1 MEQAP
6 ELSVVVPL
14 YNEEGIVDELCARVL
29 EACRGLGVPFEVLI
43 VNDGSEDG
51 TLAKLIAQA
60 EAHPEVRVIDLMRNF
75 GHMAALAAGLERAQ
89 GRAVVVMDG
98 DLQDPPELIPQLV
111 EKWRAGAEVVYA
123 VRSSRQEG
131 WLQRASTTLFYRVL
145 AMATGRR
152 IPQQAGTFGLM
163 DRRVVEALNGM
174 PERSRYFAGLR
185 AWAGGRQE
193 LVPYDRPARAS
204 GQSRVGFLGLL
215 RLSRTALLSFS
226 TVPLRVSSLLALLT
240 SAALLSVGLVATI
253 EKLFTSLAIPGWAS
267 TMVMIGTVGGVQSL
281 VLFILCEYVAVI
293 FEELK
298 QRPLYVV
305 RGEYGAGDADRSCR
319 DSEAGPP

>member
-1 MEQAP
+1 MAP
-6 ELSVVVPL
+6 NEPQLSVVVPL
-14 YNEEGIVDELCARVL
+14 CNEADTVEELCERVV
-29 EACRGLGVPFEVLI
+29 EACRAVGMAFEVVV

-51 TLAKLIAQA
+51 TLDKLLKLA
-60 EAHPEVRVIDLMRNF
+60 ESHPELRVIDLMRNF
-75 GHMAALAAGLERAQ
+75 GHMPALSAGLERARGQ
-89 GRAVVVMDG
+89 AIVVMDG
-98 DLQDPPELIPQLV
+98 DLQDPPELIGPLV

-123 VRSSRQEG
+123 LRATRQDG
-131 WLQRASTTLFYRVL
+131 FLLRVSTALFYGVL
-145 AMATGRR
+145 GLVTGRR
-152 IPQQAGTFGLM
+152 IPAQAGTFGLM
-163 DRRVVEALNGM
+163 DRKVANALLRM
-174 PERSRYFAGLR
+174 PERNRYFAGLR

-193 LVPYDRPARAS
+193 FVTYDRPARAS
-204 GQSRVGFLGLL
+204 GRSRVGFLGLL

-240 SAALLSVGLVATI
+240 SAVLLSVGLVATV

-281 VLFILCEYVAVI
+281 VLFVLCEYVAVI

-305 RGEYGAGDADRSCR
+305 RAEFGAEAAGDD
-319 DSEAGPP
+319 PPST